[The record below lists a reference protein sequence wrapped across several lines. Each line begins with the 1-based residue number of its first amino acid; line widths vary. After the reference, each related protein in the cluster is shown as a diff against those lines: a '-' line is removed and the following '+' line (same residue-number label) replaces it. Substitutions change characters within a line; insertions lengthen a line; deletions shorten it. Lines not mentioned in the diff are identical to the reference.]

1 MPDEGSRLRSMGEL
15 AALGRL
21 FQEHRARLLGMI
33 RRRMSPALAR
43 RVEPEEIL
51 HNVYLK
57 LHQRWPELTASQ
69 QPPSRLLYQAAKDCL
84 IDAWRFHRRQNRDVE
99 REVPWPERASQ
110 ELGSKLA
117 ASLTSPSEAL
127 RRKELS
133 EIVRAALG
141 GLDPIDRE
149 ILELR
154 YLDRM
159 SYAEI
164 AEMLDITRDA
174 AMRRHSRAI
183 RRIEL
188 NHPDSKAGP
197 GGSP

>member
-51 HNVYLK
+51 NNVYVK
-57 LHQRWPELTASQ
+57 LHQRWSEITTSQEPTA
-69 QPPSRLLYQAAKDCL
+69 RFLYQAAKDCL
-84 IDAWRFHRRQNRDVE
+84 IDAWRFHKRRNRDVE

-117 ASLTSPSEAL
+117 ASLTTPSEAL

-133 EIVRAALG
+133 ESIRAALD

-164 AEMLDITRDA
+164 SEMLGIKPAA
-174 AMRRHSRAI
+174 AMKRHSRALQ
-183 RRIEL
+183 RVKL
-188 NHPDSKAGP
+188 DDL
-197 GGSP
+197 